1 VAGRPP
7 NGRPGRPPIRGSGG
21 RPLRASISC
30 LPTGPVER
38 RPGTGGRGGGPGGS
52 RRTAGAW
59 HGDGIRAGAAQP
71 VQGPGPHRE
80 RTATA
85 SRQGPRTGG
94 PARTRCRRDPGR
106 THGTRGT
113 GIGPR
118 ALNTDPSSRIRHGP
132 QSGLPG
138 PARARWERSSPPAG
152 PRKSSAGPK
161 RRQPP
166 GGCGPGAAVVSVE
179 LKRRRGCIV
188 PAPATES
195 AEIDERTREN
205 GSQHRRGRDLT
216 GAHESPCP
224 GSRPSGEA
232 MGRESRARHHPVRL
246 PGLRWP
252 PPERRSPRIGQGCA
266 PTARRRIAAAGLN
279 VLKEPERRAR
289 QTRRRAEPVR
299 SRARSQPLRTVDT
312 PGNPG
317 ATSGKVSDE
326 PQKRS
331 TPPPNC

>member
-1 VAGRPP
+1 MPPDPDPWNDVPERAAEEGAPAVRGAPPGPGTGTGFVPVRPSRSRVPGRPASVPRPRARQGCRGQAGRPGHAAGETRAGP
-7 NGRPGRPPIRGSGG
+7 TGRVGRGSV
-21 RPLRASISC
+21 RAPSTPI
-30 LPTGPVER
+30 PHPGYDTGPSLVS
-38 RPGTGGRGGGPGGS
+38 RGPRVPGG
-52 RRTAGAW
+52 
-59 HGDGIRAGAAQP
+59 
-71 VQGPGPHRE
+71 
-80 RTATA
+80 
-85 SRQGPRTGG
+85 
-94 PARTRCRRDPGR
+94 
-106 THGTRGT
+106 
-113 GIGPR
+113 
-118 ALNTDPSSRIRHGP
+118 N
-132 QSGLPG
+132 
-138 PARARWERSSPPAG
+138 ARAPRPDRGRVAPAL
-152 PRKSSAGPK
+152 K

-289 QTRRRAEPVR
+289 QTRQRAEPVR
-299 SRARSQPLRTVDT
+299 SRARSQPLRTVEH
-312 PGNPG
+312 PRKPRGHVRESLG
-317 ATSGKVSDE
+317 RTSEAEHPS
-326 PQKRS
+326 P
-331 TPPPNC
+331 

>member
-1 VAGRPP
+1 MPP
-7 NGRPGRPPIRGSGG
+7 
-21 RPLRASISC
+21 
-30 LPTGPVER
+30 
-38 RPGTGGRGGGPGGS
+38 
-52 RRTAGAW
+52 
-59 HGDGIRAGAAQP
+59 D
-71 VQGPGPHRE
+71 
-80 RTATA
+80 
-85 SRQGPRTGG
+85 
-94 PARTRCRRDPGR
+94 
-106 THGTRGT
+106 GTRGT
-113 GIGPR
+113 TSRNGRQRRGPRRFAEDRRGLARGRDSCRCGPAGPGSRAAPRAYRDREPAGAADRRAGPDTLQARPGQDPRDAWDGDGPR